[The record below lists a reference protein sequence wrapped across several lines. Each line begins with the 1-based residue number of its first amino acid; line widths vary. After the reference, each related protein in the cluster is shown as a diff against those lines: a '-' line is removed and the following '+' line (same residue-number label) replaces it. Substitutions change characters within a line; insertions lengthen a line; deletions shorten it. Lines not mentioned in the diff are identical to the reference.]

1 MPERQPPLQQGGC
14 LFFNRVYFAPHMTD
28 HIRNFCIIAHVD
40 HGKSTLADRLL
51 QLTGAISDRD
61 MTEQALDSMDLERE
75 KGVTIKASAVRMFYN
90 AKDGQRYELNLID
103 TPGHVD
109 FGYEVSRALK
119 ACEGAILVVD
129 ATQGIEAQTL
139 ANLYQALDADLT
151 IVPVINKIDLPS
163 ARPDEVAE
171 DVGSLLGVDPDAVL
185 RVSAKEGIN
194 VDQILEAIVERVP
207 APKDA
212 DDEPVR
218 ALIFDAH
225 YDSYKGVIAYIRV
238 IEGKIKSTDVLRMLA
253 TKLDLR
259 PVEIGIFVPKMQPVE
274 TLGSGEVGYIAT
286 GFKTVHE
293 CRVGDTITLASA
305 PAAEPLPGYFTPKPM
320 VFAGIYP
327 VEADDYTTLRE
338 SLEKLQL
345 NDASLSFQP
354 ETSQALGFGFRA
366 GFLGLFHMEIIQ
378 ERIEREYDLDVL
390 FTAPSVEYEVLM
402 IGDEVLKVDSPAE
415 LPDPSKILEVREP
428 WMNIEIITPTD
439 FYGPIMEL
447 VTKRRGIYKKQEYP
461 APHRVQLDF
470 EIPLSEII
478 IDFFD
483 HLKSRTK
490 GYASLDYQ
498 FLEYRVDKLQKLEI
512 LVNGEPVDALAAI
525 VHEKDAFHKGQ
536 RLITK
541 LKDLIPRQLFDVA
554 VQASS
559 GGRIISRAN
568 VKATRKDVLAKCY
581 GGDISRK
588 KKLLEKQ
595 KKGKKRMKMVGSVE
609 IPQDAFMAVLKLD
622 DD

>member
-1 MPERQPPLQQGGC
+1 
-14 LFFNRVYFAPHMTD
+14 
-28 HIRNFCIIAHVD
+28 
-40 HGKSTLADRLL
+40 
-51 QLTGAISDRD
+51 

-75 KGVTIKASAVRMFYN
+75 KGVTIKSSAVRMFYTSQDN
-90 AKDGQRYELNLID
+90 QRYEMNLID

-139 ANLYQALDADLT
+139 ANLYQALEADLT

-171 DVGSLLGVDPDAVL
+171 DVGSLLGVDPDDVL

-194 VDQILEAIVERVP
+194 IENILEAIVKRIP
-207 APKDA
+207 PPKDV
-212 DDEPVR
+212 DDKPVR

-225 YDSYKGVIAYIRV
+225 YDSYKGVIAYVRI

-305 PAAEPLPGYFTPKPM
+305 PAEEPLPGYHVPKPM

-338 SLEKLQL
+338 SLDKLQL
-345 NDASLSFQP
+345 NDASLTFQP

-402 IGDEVLKVDSPAE
+402 IKDEVITVDSPAE

-428 WMNIEIITPTD
+428 WMNIEIITPTEY
-439 FYGPIMEL
+439 YGPIMEL
-447 VTKRRGIYKKQEYP
+447 VTKRRGIFKKQEYP

-483 HLKSRTK
+483 SLKSRTK

-498 FLEYRVDKLQKLEI
+498 FLEYRADKLQKLEI

-554 VQASS
+554 VQAAS

>member
-1 MPERQPPLQQGGC
+1 
-14 LFFNRVYFAPHMTD
+14 MTD

-51 QLTGAISDRD
+51 QLTGAISERD

-75 KGVTIKASAVRMFYN
+75 KGVTIKSSAVRMFYTAQDN
-90 AKDGQRYELNLID
+90 QRYEMNLID

-139 ANLYQALDADLT
+139 ANLYQALEADLT
-151 IVPVINKIDLPS
+151 LVPVINKIDLPS

-171 DVGSLLGVDPDAVL
+171 DVSALLGVDPDSVI
-185 RVSAKEGIN
+185 RISAKEGLN
-194 VDQILEAIVERVP
+194 VEQVLEAIIQRVP
-207 APKDA
+207 PPKDV
-212 DDEPVR
+212 DDQPVR

-225 YDSYKGVIAYIRV
+225 YDSYKGVIAYVRIM
-238 IEGKIKSTDVLRMLA
+238 EGRIKSTDVLRMLA

-259 PVEIGIFVPKMQPVE
+259 PVEIGIFVPGMQPVE

-305 PAAEPLPGYFTPKPM
+305 PALEPLPGYHIPKPM

-327 VEADDYTTLRE
+327 VEADDYTSLRE
-338 SLEKLQL
+338 SLDKLQL
-345 NDASLSFQP
+345 NDASLTFQP

-402 IGDEVLKVDSPAE
+402 IGDKVITVDSPAE
-415 LPDPSKILEVREP
+415 LPDPSKIVEVREP

-439 FYGPIMEL
+439 YYGPIMEL
-447 VTKRRGIYKKQEYP
+447 VTKRRGIFKQQEYP

-483 HLKSRTK
+483 SLKSRTK

-498 FLEYRVDKLQKLEI
+498 FLEYRADKLQKLEI

-541 LKDLIPRQLFDVA
+541 LKELIPRQLFDVA
-554 VQASS
+554 VQAAS

>member
-1 MPERQPPLQQGGC
+1 
-14 LFFNRVYFAPHMTD
+14 MTD

-51 QLTGAISDRD
+51 QLTGTISERD
-61 MTEQALDSMDLERE
+61 MSEQMLDTMDLERE
-75 KGVTIKASAVRMFYN
+75 KGVTIKASAVRMYYT
-90 AKDGQRYELNLID
+90 AKDNQKYEINLID

-119 ACEGAILVVD
+119 ACEGAVLVVD

-151 IVPVINKIDLPS
+151 IIPVINKIDLPS

-171 DVGSLLGVDPDAVL
+171 DVGSLLGIDPTDVIQA
-185 RVSAKEGIN
+185 SAKEGIN
-194 VDQILEAIVERVP
+194 VDQILEAIVTRVP
-207 APKDA
+207 PPRDA
-212 DDEPVR
+212 DAVPLR
-218 ALIFDAH
+218 ALIFDSH
-225 YDSYKGVIAYIRV
+225 YDSYKGVIAYVRIV
-238 IEGKIKSTDVLRMLA
+238 EGSLKSTDVLRMFA
-253 TKLDLR
+253 TKVDMR
-259 PVEIGIFVPKMQPVE
+259 PVEIGIFAPGMKPVQA
-274 TLGSGEVGYIAT
+274 LGSGEVGYIAT

-293 CRVGDTITLASA
+293 CRVGDTITRAAA
-305 PAAEPLPGYFTPKPM
+305 PASEPLPGYRTPKPM

-327 VEADDYTTLRE
+327 VEADDHSNLRE
-338 SLEKLQL
+338 ALDKLQL
-345 NDASLSFQP
+345 NDASLTFQP

-390 FTAPSVEYEVLM
+390 FTAPSVEYEVVM
-402 IGDEVLKVDSPAE
+402 HDGTVVSVDSPAE
-415 LPDPSKILEVREP
+415 LPDEGGIVEVREP
-428 WMNIEIITPTD
+428 WMTIEIITPTEY
-439 FYGPIMEL
+439 YGPIMEL
-447 VTKRRGIYKKQEYP
+447 VTKRRGIFKQQEYP
-461 APHRVQLDF
+461 APHRVQLDY

-483 HLKSRTK
+483 DLKSRTK

-498 FLEYRVDKLQKLEI
+498 FLEYRPDKLQKLEV

-525 VHEKDAFHKGQ
+525 VHEKDAYHKGQ

-541 LKDLIPRQLFDVA
+541 LKELIPRQLFDVA
-554 VQASS
+554 IQASA

-581 GGDISRK
+581 GGDITRK

-595 KKGKKRMKMVGSVE
+595 KKGKKRLKMVGNVE

-622 DD
+622 EE